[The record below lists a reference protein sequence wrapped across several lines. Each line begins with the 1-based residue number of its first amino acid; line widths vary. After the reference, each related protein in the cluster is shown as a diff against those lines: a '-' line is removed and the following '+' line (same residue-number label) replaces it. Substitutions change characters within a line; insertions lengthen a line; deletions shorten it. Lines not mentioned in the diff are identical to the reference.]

1 MPVHPSAIVDSRA
14 ELDPSVDVG
23 PYCVIGP
30 EVKIGAGTRLMAHVY
45 IEGPSEIGEENLF
58 YPYATVGVASQDLK
72 YKGERAYTVI
82 GNRNRIREFVSI
94 HRGTD
99 GGGLYTRIG
108 DDNSLLAYTHIAHDV
123 QLGSHCVLSNG
134 VTFAGHVTIG
144 DWAVISAHSAVH
156 QFCRVGRHAMIGG
169 FSVVVQDVL
178 PFSLTTGSGREIK
191 LFDVNKVGLERRG
204 FGSETI
210 QALHRCFRL
219 LRDKKLNTTQAVERI
234 RAEVP
239 EIAER
244 EELLEFIAASAR
256 GFVK

>member
-1 MPVHPSAIVDSRA
+1 MPIHPSAII
-14 ELDPSVDVG
+14 DPQATVHPNADIG
-23 PYCVIGP
+23 PYCVIGS
-30 EVKIGAGTRLMAHVY
+30 EVSIGAGTRLMAHVY
-45 IEGPSEIGEENLF
+45 VEGPTEIGDDNIF
-58 YPYATVGVASQDLK
+58 FPYASIGVASQDLK
-72 YKGERAYTVI
+72 YRGERAFTYI
-82 GNRNRIREFVSI
+82 GHRNRIREFVSI
-94 HRGTD
+94 HRGTE
-99 GGGLYTRIG
+99 GGGLTTRIG

-156 QFCRVGRHAMIGG
+156 QFCRIGRHSMIGG

-178 PFSLTTGSGREIK
+178 PFSLTTGQGREIK

-204 FGSETI
+204 FSADAI
-210 QALHRCFRL
+210 QALHKCFRL
-219 LRDKKLNTTQAVERI
+219 LRDKKLNTTKAIEAI

-239 EIAER
+239 EVPER
-244 EELLEFIAASAR
+244 EELLAFIASAER

>member
-1 MPVHPSAIVDSRA
+1 MPVHASALI
-14 ELDPSVDVG
+14 DPQAAVHPEADIG
-23 PYCVIGP
+23 PFCVVGP
-30 EVKIGAGTRLMAHVY
+30 EVSIGAGTRLMAHVY
-45 IEGPSEIGEENLF
+45 IEGPTTIGDDNDF
-58 YPYATVGVASQDLK
+58 FPYSTVGVASQDLK
-72 YKGERAYTVI
+72 YRGERAFTQI

-94 HRGTD
+94 HRGTE
-99 GGGLYTRIG
+99 GGGLTTRIG

-156 QFCRVGRHAMIGG
+156 QFCRIGRHSMIGG

-178 PFSLTTGSGREIK
+178 PFSLTTGQGRDIK

-204 FGSETI
+204 FSAEAI
-210 QALHRCFRL
+210 QALHKCFRL
-219 LRDKKLNTTQAVERI
+219 LRDKKLNTSKAVDAILTEVPDLPE
-234 RAEVP
+234 RAE
-239 EIAER
+239 
-244 EELLEFIAASAR
+244 LLAFISSSER

>member
-1 MPVHPSAIVDSRA
+1 MPIHPSAIIDPRA
-14 ELDPSVDVG
+14 ELHPTVDIG

-30 EVKIGAGTRLMAHVY
+30 EVTIEAGTRLMAHVY
-45 IEGPSEIGEENLF
+45 IEGPTTIGPDNLF
-58 YPYATVGVASQDLK
+58 YPYCTVGVASQDLK
-72 YKGERAYTVI
+72 YQGERAYTTI
-82 GNRNRIREFVSI
+82 GRGNRIREFVSI
-94 HRGTD
+94 HRGTA

-108 DDNSLLAYTHIAHDV
+108 DENSLLAYTHIAHDV

-156 QFCRVGRHAMIGG
+156 QFCRIGRHAMIGG

-178 PFSLTTGSGREIK
+178 PFSLTTGGGRDIR

-204 FGSETI
+204 FPPDAI
-210 QALHRCFRL
+210 AALHKCFRL
-219 LRDKKLNTTQAVERI
+219 LRDPKLNTSQAIERI
-234 RAEVP
+234 LAEVDVT
-239 EIAER
+239 AER
-244 EELLEFIAASAR
+244 EELLQFIANSER

>member
-1 MPVHPSAIVDSRA
+1 MPIHPSAII
-14 ELDPSVDVG
+14 DPQATVHPNADIG
-23 PYCVIGP
+23 PYCVIGS
-30 EVKIGAGTRLMAHVY
+30 EVSIGAGTRLMAHVY
-45 IEGPSEIGEENLF
+45 VEGPTEIGDDNIF
-58 YPYATVGVASQDLK
+58 FPYASIGVASQDLK
-72 YKGERAYTVI
+72 YRGERAFTYI
-82 GNRNRIREFVSI
+82 GHRNRIREFVSI
-94 HRGTD
+94 HRGTE
-99 GGGLYTRIG
+99 GGGLTTRIG

-156 QFCRVGRHAMIGG
+156 QFCRIGRHSMIGG

-178 PFSLTTGSGREIK
+178 PFSLTTGQGREIK

-204 FGSETI
+204 FSADAI
-210 QALHRCFRL
+210 QALHKCFRL
-219 LRDKKLNTTQAVERI
+219 LRDKKLNTTKAIEAI

-239 EIAER
+239 EVPER
-244 EELLEFIAASAR
+244 EELLAFIASSER

>member
-1 MPVHPSAIVDSRA
+1 MPVHASALI
-14 ELDPSVDVG
+14 DPQAAVHPEADIG
-23 PYCVIGP
+23 PYCVVGP
-30 EVKIGAGTRLMAHVY
+30 EVSIGAGTRLMAHVY
-45 IEGPSEIGEENLF
+45 IEGPTTIGDDNDF
-58 YPYATVGVASQDLK
+58 FPYSTVGVASQDLK
-72 YKGERAYTVI
+72 YRGERAFTQI

-94 HRGTD
+94 HRGTE
-99 GGGLYTRIG
+99 GGGLTTRIG

-156 QFCRVGRHAMIGG
+156 QYCRIGRHSMIGG

-178 PFSLTTGSGREIK
+178 PFSLTTGQGREIK

-204 FGSETI
+204 FSAEAI
-210 QALHRCFRL
+210 QALHKCFRL
-219 LRDKKLNTTQAVERI
+219 LRDKKLNTSKAVDAILTEVPDLPE
-234 RAEVP
+234 RAE
-239 EIAER
+239 
-244 EELLEFIAASAR
+244 LLAFISSSER